1 MAKFDETVSDPNLR
15 GLGASSGSGGNS
27 GVTAQAVETLGDV
40 GLAIASHIGGRRN
53 ERKLKEYYEEGQEI
67 INEPVEDSAAAE
79 PMTIPTPKELV
90 AISRDEEL
98 SAEFAQKIRNIDT
111 SRTMGARE
119 KRVRLRQLRD
129 RWLNDNWHLRDELNL
144 RYREQ
149 IGEIDA
155 IEQATASNL
164 TAAEQRLL
172 VAERKAAE
180 AGVSVERWMHSQSV
194 KVMRETGAWKSK
206 DGGKLAEVIG
216 EDMIA
221 TATDIVIAMNGEFNQ
236 GGIPDLFE
244 AKQRYKEHWESTK
257 DVREAII
264 RDYPEAGRI
273 GLEYAEE
280 AMKDGLASIERQ
292 WVFRTELPS
301 KEASYLEDNLKN
313 SGIKAITRNLPELA
327 PLVVDEED
335 PAQAAIAFASLLLG
349 PNATQQSTGTAG
361 TGTPAHTYQ
370 TGITHL
376 DELIAAQI
384 QEPVV
389 YQAGAPK
396 ATYDLED
403 LKAARA
409 MLVAQQENV
418 EAKVVEFFRKNKLKM
433 GTEEFND
440 KLEQT
445 LVKSYENFRGDVK
458 ARMTQFLMEM
468 NMVTPITGWEAIIKS
483 IEDPKEDE
491 QQVITDVG
499 EGSVSDINLT
509 EALVNFPSIRSSMQ
523 DPEFQKKVDDRTRF
537 SFAVL
542 NQGLQNKKL
551 NPDGITWDDF
561 EIVRYPREDMQGG
574 MTRRA
579 MPPGGF
585 IDIRLKEQGTEPSGE
600 RIAIG
605 PGRTIPEMREKKRLD
620 SSLERALRQLTI
632 QVNTALFWHEDVESA
647 VGGFPEGVAVDDSAM
662 ELSADGAQGLQ
673 AEVQR
678 LEQDEA
684 KDEILAKQGDKRAA
698 DRLTLLNNYRSRL
711 AGQEERVRRYNPD
724 TGRIE

>member
-27 GVTAQAVETLGDV
+27 GVTAQAVETLGEV
-40 GLAIASHIGGRRN
+40 GLAIASHVGGRRN
-53 ERKLKEYYEEGQEI
+53 ERKLKEHYEEGQEI
-67 INEPVEDSAAAE
+67 INEPVEDSAAVE

-155 IEQATASNL
+155 IEKATASNL

-180 AGVSVERWMHSQSV
+180 AGVSVERWLHSQSV
-194 KVMRETGAWKSK
+194 KAMRETGAWKFK
-206 DGGKLAEVIG
+206 EGGKLAEVIG
-216 EDMIA
+216 EDMTA
-221 TATDIVIAMNGEFNQ
+221 TATDIIIAMNGEFNQ

-244 AKQRYKEHWESTK
+244 AKQSFEEHWESTR
-257 DVREAII
+257 DVREAIL

-280 AMKDGLASIERQ
+280 AKKDGLASIERQ

-313 SGIKAITRNLPELA
+313 SGIKAITRHLPELA
-327 PLVVDEED
+327 TLVVDEED
-335 PAQAAIAFASLLLG
+335 PAQAAIAFAGLLLG
-349 PNATQQSTGTAG
+349 PKATQQSTGTAG
-361 TGTPAHTYQ
+361 QGTSAHTYQ
-370 TGITHL
+370 AGIRHL
-376 DELIAAQI
+376 DELIAAQR

-403 LKAARA
+403 LMAARA

-418 EAKVVEFFRKNKLKM
+418 TAKVVEFFRDNKTEM
-433 GTEEFND
+433 GEEEFNG
-440 KLEQT
+440 KLQQA
-445 LVKSYENFRGDVK
+445 LVASYKNFRGDVK

-468 NMVTPITGWEAIIKS
+468 NMVTPVTGWEAVIDS
-483 IEDPKEDE
+483 IEDPKEGE
-491 QQVITDVG
+491 QEVITDIG
-499 EGSVSDINLT
+499 EGSVSDRNLT

-542 NQGLQNKKL
+542 TQGLQNEEL
-551 NPDGITWDDF
+551 NPDGVTWDDF

-585 IDIRLKEQGTEPSGE
+585 IDIRLKDQGEEPSGE
-600 RIAIG
+600 RIPIG
-605 PGRTIPEMREKKRLD
+605 PGRTIPEMRKKKRLD
-620 SSLERALRQLTI
+620 RSLERALRQLTI

-662 ELSADGAQGLQ
+662 KLDADGVQGL
-673 AEVQR
+673 EVAVQE
-678 LEQDEA
+678 LEQTEA
-684 KDEILAKQGDKRAA
+684 KDEILAKQGNKRAA